1 MFLSQDNLYNPISL
15 KEEYIQLS
23 FPNLDSK
30 YIIKIYISKNKGTI
44 IFKIEEINVVTQ
56 YIYEKFD
63 PRDFSKKYKGII
75 SQENIIEAFNDIK
88 KIIREKEMKIEEG
101 KKKIYLIFLQ
111 KNEKEKADIIF
122 ILRKKYIC
130 QNRINKI
137 YIEKIN
143 NNLIKLKNIEI
154 KTNNLDKTLEDHNI
168 IINNVKNKIESINTK
183 IQNIYNDINNI
194 NNALKNSSKP
204 KEKENIKNDTSISNK
219 KKIISEKPK
228 KCQNV
233 FLLVFLNIFFV
244 ILIYNL
250 FNYCSSVKDEIDI
263 ETEQRA
269 KFYDK
274 FPLLETI
281 FGEIKDNFESEKMK
295 HNENETT
302 KIEYN
307 NYEIN
312 DIIKNLDL
320 RTITM
325 DKNINLLSNQEAL
338 KSIQKEIIEIKNN
351 SIKDVNLILKYS
363 KGNSTNIF
371 SNNLHKSKENLIYIE
386 NKKGI
391 KIYIFSSNIIK
402 LIENIMTKKLEKLKN
417 NVIYI
422 FKEEESC
429 EENIS
434 NENIFR
440 NAIDIILSL
449 INSYDSIYIENI
461 LDMQIFEVNFTT
473 CK

>member
-1 MFLSQDNLYNPISL
+1 M
-15 KEEYIQLS
+15 
-23 FPNLDSK
+23 
-30 YIIKIYISKNKGTI
+30 
-44 IFKIEEINVVTQ
+44 
-56 YIYEKFD
+56 
-63 PRDFSKKYKGII
+63 
-75 SQENIIEAFNDIK
+75 
-88 KIIREKEMKIEEG
+88 
-101 KKKIYLIFLQ
+101 
-111 KNEKEKADIIF
+111 
-122 ILRKKYIC
+122 
-130 QNRINKI
+130 
-137 YIEKIN
+137 
-143 NNLIKLKNIEI
+143 
-154 KTNNLDKTLEDHNI
+154 
-168 IINNVKNKIESINTK
+168 
-183 IQNIYNDINNI
+183 
-194 NNALKNSSKP
+194 
-204 KEKENIKNDTSISNK
+204 
-219 KKIISEKPK
+219 
-228 KCQNV
+228 

-295 HNENETT
+295 HNENETP

-307 NYEIN
+307 NYELN

-325 DKNINLLSNQEAL
+325 DKNINLLNNQETL
-338 KSIQKEIIEIKNN
+338 KSIKNEIIEIKNN
-351 SIKDVNLILKYS
+351 SIKDANLILKYS
-363 KGNSTNIF
+363 KGNSTNNF
-371 SNNLHKSKENLIYIE
+371 SNNLQTCKENLIYIQ

-402 LIENIMTKKLEKLKN
+402 LIESIMTKKLEKLKN

-422 FKEEESC
+422 FKEAESC

-449 INSYDSIYIENI
+449 INSYDSRYIENI
-461 LDMQIFEVNFTT
+461 LDMKIYEVNFTT